1 MSDAAK
7 GVTDT
12 VVSGRRVL
20 LRRGVRDDSPLVV
33 LNTFGDEGRRVL
45 DTLLQMTDAD
55 FSLAAVS
62 DIDWD
67 REMSP

>member
-12 VVSGRRVL
+12 VISGRKVL
-20 LRRGVRDDSPLVV
+20 LRRGVRDESPLIV

-45 DTLLQMTDAD
+45 DIVCL
-55 FSLAAVS
+55 
-62 DIDWD
+62 
-67 REMSP
+67 